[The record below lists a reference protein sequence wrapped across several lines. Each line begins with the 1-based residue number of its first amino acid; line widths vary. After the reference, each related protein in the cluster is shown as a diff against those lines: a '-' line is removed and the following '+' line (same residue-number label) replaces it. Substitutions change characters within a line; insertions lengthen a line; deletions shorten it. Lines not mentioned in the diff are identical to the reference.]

1 MLRNHSVFLGG
12 NVMLSMTVK
21 LRLCYLVFD
30 VMLRRNDVA
39 GLCLRKI
46 VVHRTDKSEEA
57 G

>member
-1 MLRNHSVFLGG
+1 MF
-12 NVMLSMTVK
+12 MTVK

-30 VMLRRNDVA
+30 VILRRNDVA